1 MAELLNFDTG
11 LVTFSINGKSEVTF
25 NPTDSTFV
33 ERISQVFDK
42 LDELQEKYVETVQKL
57 DANNVFDY
65 ARESDTEMRGLIDTI
80 FEHPICADVFG
91 DMNVYAYA
99 GGLPAWANLMMAIID
114 TINNA
119 FDSEQK
125 LTSKRIEKYT
135 AKYRKKK

>member
-33 ERISQVFDK
+33 EHVSQVFDK
-42 LDELQEKYVETVQKL
+42 LDELQEAYADTVQKM
-57 DANNVFDY
+57 DVNNVFEY
-65 ARESDTEMRGLIDTI
+65 ARKSDAEMRELIDTV

-91 DMNVYAYA
+91 EMNVYAYA
-99 GGLPAWANLMMAIID
+99 NGLPAWANLMMAIID